1 MGKTIKNHS
10 LISIF
15 LILAGLSTAS
25 FSDDAGDIRVKCLMD
40 EVIAGDIF
48 EVKNNGV
55 PLSKL
60 MEQIKNKFGKDSYL
74 SNKEYIPKFVYQR
87 NDLSKQEV
95 QDSVYQTCVDNKG
108 VYE

>member
-1 MGKTIKNHS
+1 MEKMIKS
-10 LISIF
+10 YFLIPIF
-15 LILAGLSTAS
+15 LILTGFSTAS
-25 FSDDAGDIRVKCLMD
+25 LSDDAGNIRVKCLMD
-40 EVIAGDIF
+40 SLIAGDIF

-60 MEQIKNKFGKDSYL
+60 MDQIKNNFGKDSYL

-87 NDLSKQEV
+87 DDLSKQEV
-95 QDSVYQTCVDNKG
+95 QETVYKTCIDSKG